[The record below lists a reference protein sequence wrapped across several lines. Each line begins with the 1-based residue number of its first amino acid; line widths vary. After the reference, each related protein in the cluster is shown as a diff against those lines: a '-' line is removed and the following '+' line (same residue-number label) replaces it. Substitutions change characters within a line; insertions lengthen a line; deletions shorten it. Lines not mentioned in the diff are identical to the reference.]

1 MSHVNIEHMPQSPEA
16 TGGRRPEVASGDSG
30 APNAGHP
37 TSEVTA
43 KVTRRKLTVAYKI
56 RVLETVKSLR
66 VEGGGSSI
74 GSYLRTEGLYY
85 STVRKWEQQY
95 AAGMLSSGPTK
106 GSGKAASVLQIENR
120 KLRRQI
126 ESMERKLKKS
136 ALIIDIQKKISDL
149 LGIDQPEID
158 DETYEIKSPSTGKK
172 SP

>member
-1 MSHVNIEHMPQSPEA
+1 MSHTNVEHMSQSPEA

-37 TSEVTA
+37 TSEVTT
-43 KVTRRKLTVAYKI
+43 KITRRKLTVAYKI

-66 VEGGGSSI
+66 TEEGGSSI
-74 GSYLRTEGLYY
+74 GSYLRKEGLYY

-95 AAGMLSSGPTK
+95 AAGKLSGGSSK
-106 GSGKAASVLQIENR
+106 GAGKAATELQIENR

-126 ESMERKLKKS
+126 EAMDRKLKKS

-158 DETYEIKSPSTGKK
+158 DETYEIKSPRTEKK